1 MSNKHDEIMTY
12 NNIIDTSVTDNEE
25 EVYSF
30 LGELGELPKDFIST
44 SIMITEDLV
53 LPDRELTD
61 KIKYII
67 NPLGNIKLDEVTRSL
82 LENVVSK
89 YITNY
94 FATGSFT
101 DYPVG
106 SLTRMILSEISTLS
120 WVDDRPNK
128 IRDYRNMIE
137 YWVVNILN
145 PVLDYYLN
153 LYSFSAEESKLM
165 LFYKVNYKIHRHLI
179 LSFIKKR

>member
-1 MSNKHDEIMTY
+1 MPNKHDEILTY
-12 NNIIDTSVTDNEE
+12 NNIVDTSVTDNEE
-25 EVYSF
+25 EVYAL
-30 LGELGELPKDFIST
+30 LGELGELPNDFMST
-44 SIMITEDLV
+44 SIMITEDVV

-67 NPLGNIKLDEVTRSL
+67 NPLGNVRLDEVTKGI
-82 LENVVSK
+82 LETVISK

-94 FATGSFT
+94 FITGNSI
-101 DYPVG
+101 DYPIG
-106 SLTRMILSEISTLS
+106 SLTRTILSEISTLS

-128 IRDYRNMIE
+128 IKEFRNMIE

-153 LYSFSAEESKLM
+153 LYSFSTEGSKIT
-165 LFYKVNYKIHRHLI
+165 LFHKVNYKINKHLI

>member
-1 MSNKHDEIMTY
+1 MVNKHYAILSY
-12 NNIIDTSVTDNEE
+12 NNLIDTSISDNEE
-25 EVYSF
+25 EVYSTI
-30 LGELGELPKDFIST
+30 GELGELPKDFVAT
-44 SIMITEDLV
+44 SIMITEDII
-53 LPDRELTD
+53 LPDKELTD
-61 KIKYII
+61 KIKYVI
-67 NPLGNIKLDEVTRSL
+67 NPLGNIKLDEVTKNVV
-82 LENVVSK
+82 ENIVSK

-179 LSFIKKR
+179 LSFIRKR

>member
-1 MSNKHDEIMTY
+1 MPSKHDEIMTY

-30 LGELGELPKDFIST
+30 LGELGELPKDFVST
-44 SIMITEDLV
+44 SIMITEDIV
-53 LPDRELTD
+53 LPDKELTD
-61 KIKYII
+61 KIKYVI
-67 NPLGNIKLDEVTRSL
+67 NPLGNIKLDEVTKGVI
-82 LENVVSK
+82 ENIVSK
-89 YITNY
+89 YITN
-94 FATGSFT
+94 FFVTNDSIEF
-101 DYPVG
+101 PIG

-145 PVLDYYLN
+145 PVLAYYFN
-153 LYSFSAEESKLM
+153 LYSYGANVDKL
-165 LFYKVNYKIHRHLI
+165 LFYKVTYKIHRHLI

>member
-1 MSNKHDEIMTY
+1 MSNKHDEIMFY
-12 NNIIDTSVTDNEE
+12 NSIVDTSVSVNEE
-25 EVYSF
+25 EVYGVI
-30 LGELGELPKDFIST
+30 GELGELPKDFIAT
-44 SIMITEDLV
+44 SIMITEDIV

-67 NPLGNIKLDEVTRSL
+67 NPLGNIKLDEVTKGV
-82 LENVVSK
+82 LENIVSK

-94 FATGSFT
+94 FVNGNFVE
-101 DYPVG
+101 YPIG

-128 IRDYRNMIE
+128 IREYRNIIE

-145 PVLDYYLN
+145 PVLDYYFN
-153 LYSFSAEESKLM
+153 LYSFSAAESKLM

-179 LSFIKKR
+179 LSFIKKK